1 MLPAVA
7 LKSSLRLTRFSTCVV
22 VESTGRRLAGA
33 VAGFASSEF
42 IDPCGALAGDAPVV
56 NSSAASGAA
65 RIKRPTETAKSRNRI
80 IQTSMMTSS
89 KQLLDFRRLRLHC
102 RRPNGLP
109 ERDSRVAGPLPGS
122 TGVLGTTAYGSGFS
136 TPVYPR
142 LRDR

>member
-65 RIKRPTETAKSRNRI
+65 TIKRPTETAKSRNKAI

-89 KQLLDFRRLRLHC
+89 KQLLDFRRLRLGC
-102 RRPNGLP
+102 RRPNGLR
-109 ERDSRVAGPLPGS
+109 ERDSSRPSAWV
-122 TGVLGTTAYGSGFS
+122 YGS
-136 TPVYPR
+136 
-142 LRDR
+142 LRSDRIG